1 MKALTRGEEEEKR
14 EKAFENECRSAHNI
28 QETYRLENL
37 R

>member
-1 MKALTRGEEEEKR
+1 MKALTRGEDEEKR
-14 EKAFENECRSAHNI
+14 EKAFGNECRSTHNI